1 MLQEKKIYGLIGKKI
16 SYSFSKSY
24 FTNKFK
30 NSHLDSYYS
39 YKNLDLDDINQFKN
53 IIEQKKFN
61 GFNVTIPYKEKIIK
75 FLDILDSDAEKIG
88 AVNTIKVCSNNQ
100 LKGYNTDYIGFIKS
114 ISPILNKKHKKALL
128 LGSGGA
134 SKSIIFGLEKL
145 NISSIVVSRSKEKG
159 NVTYEELNNE
169 IINASQIIINCSPVG
184 TFPKINKCPKIPYK
198 YINSEHICY
207 DLIYNPLESKF
218 LKESKKNNATIL
230 NGMEMLKIQA
240 EESWKIWN
248 T

>member
-16 SYSFSKSY
+16 SYSFSKNY

-30 NSHLDSYYS
+30 KSNLDSNYTYE
-39 YKNLDLDDINQFKN
+39 NLDLDDINQFKN
-53 IIEQKKFN
+53 ILKQKKFN

-75 FLDILDSDAEKIG
+75 FLDTLDSDAEKIG

-114 ISPILNKKHKKALL
+114 ISPILNKTHKKAIL

-134 SKSIIFGLEKL
+134 SKSIIFGLDKL

-159 NVTYEELNNE
+159 NIIYEELNNE

-184 TFPKINKCPKIPYK
+184 TFPKINECPKIPYK
-198 YINSEHICY
+198 YINSKHICY

>member
-1 MLQEKKIYGLIGKKI
+1 MLQEKNIYGLIGKKI
-16 SYSFSKSY
+16 SYSFSKNY

-30 NSHLDSYYS
+30 KSNLDSNYTYE
-39 YKNLDLDDINQFKN
+39 NLDLDDINQFKN
-53 IIEQKKFN
+53 IIKQKKFN

-75 FLDILDSDAEKIG
+75 FLDKLDSDAEKIG

-114 ISPILNKKHKKALL
+114 ISPILNKTHKKAIL

-134 SKSIIFGLEKL
+134 SKSIIFGLDKL

-159 NVTYEELNNE
+159 NIIYEELNNE

-184 TFPKINKCPKIPYK
+184 TFPKINECPKIPYK
-198 YINSEHICY
+198 YINSKHICY

-218 LKESKKNNATIL
+218 LEESKKNNATIL

>member
-1 MLQEKKIYGLIGKKI
+1 MLLEKKIYGLIGKNI

-30 NSHLDSYYS
+30 KSNLESN
-39 YKNLDLDDINQFKN
+39 YKYENLDLDDINQFRN
-53 IIEQKKFN
+53 IKEQKNFN

-75 FLDILDSDAEKIG
+75 FLDIIDSDAKKIG
-88 AVNTIKVCSNNQ
+88 AVNTIKICSNNQ

-114 ISPILNKKHKKALL
+114 ISPILNKTHKKAIL

-134 SKSIIFGLEKL
+134 SKAIVFGLEKL
-145 NISSIVVSRSKEKG
+145 NILSIVVSRSKKKG
-159 NVTYEELNNE
+159 NITYEELNNE
-169 IINASQIIINCSPVG
+169 IISTSQIIINCSPVG
-184 TFPKINKCPKIPYK
+184 TFPKINEYPKIPYK
-198 YINSEHICY
+198 HINSEHICY

-218 LKESKKNNATIL
+218 LKESKKNNATIM
-230 NGMEMLKIQA
+230 NGMKMLEIQA

>member
-1 MLQEKKIYGLIGKKI
+1 MLQEKNIYGLIGKKI
-16 SYSFSKSY
+16 SYSFSKNY

-30 NSHLDSYYS
+30 KSDLDSNYT

-53 IIEQKKFN
+53 IIKQKKFN

-75 FLDILDSDAEKIG
+75 FLDKLDSDAEKIG

-114 ISPILNKKHKKALL
+114 ISPILNKTHKKAIL

-134 SKSIIFGLEKL
+134 SKSIIFGLDKL

-159 NVTYEELNNE
+159 NIIYEELNNE

-184 TFPKINKCPKIPYK
+184 TFPKINECPKIPYK
-198 YINSEHICY
+198 YINSKHICY

>member
-1 MLQEKKIYGLIGKKI
+1 MLQEKKTYGLIGKNI

-30 NSHLDSYYS
+30 KSNLESNYTYE
-39 YKNLDLDDINQFKN
+39 NLDLDDINQFKN
-53 IIEQKKFN
+53 IIEKKFN
-61 GFNVTIPYKEKIIK
+61 GFNVTIPYKEKIIE
-75 FLDILDSDAEKIG
+75 FLDLLDLDAKKIG
-88 AVNTIKVCSNNQ
+88 AVNTIKICSNNK

-114 ISPILNKKHKKALL
+114 ISPLLNKTHKKAIL

-134 SKSIIFGLEKL
+134 SKSIVFGLDKL
-145 NISSIVVSRSKEKG
+145 NISSIIVSRSKEKG
-159 NVTYEELNNE
+159 NITYEELNNE
-169 IINASQIIINCSPVG
+169 IINTSQIIINCSPVG
-184 TFPKINKCPKIPYK
+184 TFPKINECPKIPYK
-198 YINSEHICY
+198 YINSNHICY
-207 DLIYNPLESKF
+207 DLVYNPLQSKF

-230 NGMEMLKIQA
+230 NGMEMLEIQA

>member
-16 SYSFSKSY
+16 SYSFSKNY

-30 NSHLDSYYS
+30 KSDLDSNYT

-53 IIEQKKFN
+53 IIKQKKFN

-75 FLDILDSDAEKIG
+75 FLDKLDSDAEKIG

-114 ISPILNKKHKKALL
+114 ISPILNKTHKKAIL

-134 SKSIIFGLEKL
+134 SKSIIFGLDKL

-159 NVTYEELNNE
+159 NIIYEELNNE

-184 TFPKINKCPKIPYK
+184 TFPKINECPKIPYK
-198 YINSEHICY
+198 YINSKHICY

-218 LKESKKNNATIL
+218 LKESKKNNATTL

>member
-1 MLQEKKIYGLIGKKI
+1 MLQEKNIYGLIGKKI
-16 SYSFSKSY
+16 SYSFSKNY

-30 NSHLDSYYS
+30 KSNLDSNYTYE
-39 YKNLDLDDINQFKN
+39 NLDLDDINQFKN
-53 IIEQKKFN
+53 IIKQKKFN

-75 FLDILDSDAEKIG
+75 FLDKLDSDAEKIG

-114 ISPILNKKHKKALL
+114 ISPILNKTHKKAIL

-134 SKSIIFGLEKL
+134 SKSIIFGLDKL

-159 NVTYEELNNE
+159 NIIYEELNNE

-184 TFPKINKCPKIPYK
+184 TFPKINECPKIPYK
-198 YINSEHICY
+198 YINSKHICY

>member
-1 MLQEKKIYGLIGKKI
+1 MLQEKKTYGLIGKNI

-30 NSHLDSYYS
+30 KSNLESNYTYE
-39 YKNLDLDDINQFKN
+39 NLDLDDINQFKN
-53 IIEQKKFN
+53 IIEKKFN
-61 GFNVTIPYKEKIIK
+61 GFNVTIPYKEKIIE
-75 FLDILDSDAEKIG
+75 FLDLLDLDAKKIG
-88 AVNTIKVCSNNQ
+88 AVNTIKICSNNK

-114 ISPILNKKHKKALL
+114 ISPLLNKTHKKAIL

-134 SKSIIFGLEKL
+134 SKSIVFGLDKL
-145 NISSIVVSRSKEKG
+145 NISSIIVSRSKEKG
-159 NVTYEELNNE
+159 NITYEELNNE
-169 IINASQIIINCSPVG
+169 IINTCQIIINCSPVG
-184 TFPKINKCPKIPYK
+184 TFPKINECPKIPYK
-198 YINSEHICY
+198 YINSNHICY
-207 DLIYNPLESKF
+207 DLVYNPLQSKF

-230 NGMEMLKIQA
+230 NGMEMLEIQA

>member
-1 MLQEKKIYGLIGKKI
+1 MLQEKNIYGLIGKKI
-16 SYSFSKSY
+16 SYSFSKNY

-30 NSHLDSYYS
+30 KSNLDSNYTYE
-39 YKNLDLDDINQFKN
+39 NLDLDDINQFKN
-53 IIEQKKFN
+53 ILKQKKFN

-75 FLDILDSDAEKIG
+75 FLDTLDSDAEKIG

-114 ISPILNKKHKKALL
+114 ISPILNKTHKKAIL

-134 SKSIIFGLEKL
+134 SKSIIFGLDKL

-159 NVTYEELNNE
+159 NIIYEELNNE

-184 TFPKINKCPKIPYK
+184 TFPKINESPKIPYK
-198 YINSEHICY
+198 CINSKHICY

>member
-1 MLQEKKIYGLIGKKI
+1 MLQEKNIYGLIGKKI
-16 SYSFSKSY
+16 SYSFSKNY

-30 NSHLDSYYS
+30 KSDLDSNYT

-53 IIEQKKFN
+53 IIKQKKFN

-75 FLDILDSDAEKIG
+75 FLDKLDSDAEKIG

-169 IINASQIIINCSPVG
+169 IINASQIIIKCSPVG
-184 TFPKINKCPKIPYK
+184 TVPKINECPKIPYK
-198 YINSEHICY
+198 YIK
-207 DLIYNPLESKF
+207 SKH
-218 LKESKKNNATIL
+218 LC
-230 NGMEMLKIQA
+230 
-240 EESWKIWN
+240 
-248 T
+248 

>member
-1 MLQEKKIYGLIGKKI
+1 MLQEKKIYGLIGKNI

-24 FTNKFK
+24 FKNKFK
-30 NSHLDSYYS
+30 KSNLESN
-39 YKNLDLDDINQFKN
+39 YKYENIDLSDINQFKN
-53 IIEQKKFN
+53 IIKPKRFN

-75 FLDILDSDAEKIG
+75 FLDILDSDAKKIG
-88 AVNTIKVCSNNQ
+88 AVNTIKICSNNQ

-114 ISPILNKKHKKALL
+114 IRPILNKTHKKAIL

-134 SKSIIFGLEKL
+134 SKSIVYGLNKL
-145 NISSIVVSRSKEKG
+145 KISSIVISRSKHKG
-159 NVTYEELNNE
+159 NLTYEELNNE
-169 IINASQIIINCSPVG
+169 IINKSQIIINCSPVG

-198 YINSEHICY
+198 HLNSKHICY

-218 LKESKKNNATIL
+218 LKKSKKNNATIL
-230 NGMEMLKIQA
+230 NGIDMLEIQA
-240 EESWKIWN
+240 EESWKIWK

>member
-1 MLQEKKIYGLIGKKI
+1 MLQEKNIYGLIGKKI
-16 SYSFSKSY
+16 SYSFSKNY

-30 NSHLDSYYS
+30 KSNLDSNYTYE
-39 YKNLDLDDINQFKN
+39 NLDLDDINQFKN
-53 IIEQKKFN
+53 ILKQKKFN

-75 FLDILDSDAEKIG
+75 FLDTLDSDAEKIG

-114 ISPILNKKHKKALL
+114 ISPILNKTHKKAIL

-134 SKSIIFGLEKL
+134 SKSIIFGLDKL

-159 NVTYEELNNE
+159 NIIYEELNNE

-184 TFPKINKCPKIPYK
+184 TFPKINECPKIPYK
-198 YINSEHICY
+198 YINSKHICY

>member
-1 MLQEKKIYGLIGKKI
+1 MLQEKKTYGLIGKNI

-30 NSHLDSYYS
+30 KSNLESNYTYE
-39 YKNLDLDDINQFKN
+39 NLDLDDINQFKN
-53 IIEQKKFN
+53 IIEKKFN
-61 GFNVTIPYKEKIIK
+61 GFNVTIPYKEKIIE
-75 FLDILDSDAEKIG
+75 FLDLLDLDAKKIG
-88 AVNTIKVCSNNQ
+88 AVNTIKICSNNK

-114 ISPILNKKHKKALL
+114 INPLLNKTHKKAIL

-134 SKSIIFGLEKL
+134 SKSIVFGLDKL
-145 NISSIVVSRSKEKG
+145 NISSIIVSRSKEKG
-159 NVTYEELNNE
+159 NITYEELNNE
-169 IINASQIIINCSPVG
+169 IINTSQIIINCSPVG
-184 TFPKINKCPKIPYK
+184 TFPKINECPKIPYK
-198 YINSEHICY
+198 YINSNHICY
-207 DLIYNPLESKF
+207 DLVYNPLQSKF

-230 NGMEMLKIQA
+230 NGMEMLEIQA

>member
-1 MLQEKKIYGLIGKKI
+1 MLQEKNIYGLIGKKI
-16 SYSFSKSY
+16 SYSFSKNY

-30 NSHLDSYYS
+30 KSHLDSNYTYE
-39 YKNLDLDDINQFKN
+39 NLDLDDINQFKN
-53 IIEQKKFN
+53 IIKQKKFN

-75 FLDILDSDAEKIG
+75 FLDKLDSDAEKIG

-114 ISPILNKKHKKALL
+114 ISPILNKTHKKAIL

-134 SKSIIFGLEKL
+134 SKSIIFGLDKL

-159 NVTYEELNNE
+159 NIIYEELNNE

-184 TFPKINKCPKIPYK
+184 TFPKINECPKIPYK
-198 YINSEHICY
+198 YINSKHICY